1 MGAQLPAFKFRSR
14 REGVD
19 YRRINSIDVDRVAS
33 ELDLNTL
40 QDNIMCVTFCNMDGE
55 KCAYCHNPV
64 DSVLLKLFRLAQ
76 LMLEYLLHSQEY
88 LTCSLQVEEG
98 KVHALTCEKEQMM
111 REMEKQAEEIK
122 SLKEECRKRKK
133 IISTQQT
140 MIQAGVANY
149 HKCQCCEKAFM
160 NYSFLQ
166 SHIQRRHPEQY
177 INGKDLPPLNILQSG
192 VEAKLLSF
200 IGLKNEALDRFEK
213 WKKEEKEKLDEE
225 IKIMRETFTAEC
237 KALAVKNSTL
247 ESVSFP
253 SKQNIFYMLFCMHVH
268 YYWVY
273 YSPNISE
280 KRNSS
285 NKLLIDT
292 LRKNPSLTKEIHS
305 VLEQTLEEKL
315 ELLGVKSVSN
325 SLFQNRRTICTHQ
338 QPKLF

>member
-1 MGAQLPAFKFRSR
+1 MPEVPTASVMMGAQLPAFKFRSR

-177 INGKDLPPLNILQSG
+177 IN
-192 VEAKLLSF
+192 
-200 IGLKNEALDRFEK
+200 EK
-213 WKKEEKEKLDEE
+213 QKTGQNNKFQEE
-225 IKIMRETFTAEC
+225 I
-237 KALAVKNSTL
+237 
-247 ESVSFP
+247 
-253 SKQNIFYMLFCMHVH
+253 
-268 YYWVY
+268 
-273 YSPNISE
+273 
-280 KRNSS
+280 
-285 NKLLIDT
+285 NKLKEQLELT
-292 LRKNPSLTKEIHS
+292 KSQLETEQQVYRTRLSQVKFYFATEEQKRKNKKNKTKYSQVI
-305 VLEQTLEEKL
+305 K
-315 ELLGVKSVSN
+315 
-325 SLFQNRRTICTHQ
+325 
-338 QPKLF
+338 